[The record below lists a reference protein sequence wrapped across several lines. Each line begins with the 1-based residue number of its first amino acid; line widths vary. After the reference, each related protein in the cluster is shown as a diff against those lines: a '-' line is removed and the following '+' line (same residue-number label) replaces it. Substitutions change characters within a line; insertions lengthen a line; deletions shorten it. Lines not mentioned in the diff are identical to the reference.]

1 MTKKFQDI
9 FKKNGL
15 YVGTGF
21 EKGTA
26 LFINNGG
33 AQHLTH
39 HKKNKTETP
48 ATFFQPFSPKAAD
61 FKREYLSVSSYND
74 LFKDYELGML
84 MDENPFRAC
93 IVMALD
99 NKDFEHFSSIVDIEC
114 YKIPEKEK
122 YKLKFYTKRPGILI
136 GRAGHL
142 IDYVRDMVCENNNL
156 EKENLNI
163 DIIEIRNVVYS
174 MKNMYL

>member
-9 FKKNGL
+9 FKKDGL

-33 AQHLTH
+33 VQHLTH
-39 HKKNKTETP
+39 HKKDKTTTP

-61 FKREYLSVSSYND
+61 FKREYVSVSSYND
-74 LFKDYELGML
+74 LFKDYDLGML
-84 MDENPFRAC
+84 MDKNPFRAS
-93 IVMALD
+93 IVIALD
-99 NKDFEHFSSIVDIEC
+99 DKAFKDFHSIVDVEC

-136 GRAGHL
+136 GAKGHL
-142 IDYVRDMVCENNNL
+142 IDYIREVVCQNHNL
-156 EKENLNI
+156 EKDDVKF
-163 DIIEIRNVVYS
+163 DINEVPDVVYS
-174 MKNMYL
+174 MKNYFL

>member
-9 FKKNGL
+9 FKKDGL

-33 AQHLTH
+33 VQHLTH
-39 HKKNKTETP
+39 HKKDKTTTP

-61 FKREYLSVSSYND
+61 FKREYTPVSSYND

-84 MDENPFRAC
+84 MDENPFITS
-93 IVMALD
+93 IVIALD
-99 NKDFEHFSSIVDIEC
+99 DKNFQHFSSIVNVEC

-136 GRAGHL
+136 GRAGRL
-142 IDYVRDMVCENNNL
+142 INYVRDIVCKYNEI

-163 DIIEIRNVVYS
+163 DIIEVPDVAYS
-174 MKNMYL
+174 MKYY

>member
-1 MTKKFQDI
+1 MTKKLQDI
-9 FKKNGL
+9 FKKDGL

-21 EKGTA
+21 KKGTG

-33 AQHLTH
+33 AQILTH
-39 HKKNKTETP
+39 HKKDKERT
-48 ATFFQPFSPKAAD
+48 AGTFFEKFSPTLAD
-61 FKREYLSVSSYND
+61 FKREYVSVSSYDD

-84 MDENPFRAC
+84 MDDNPFRAS
-93 IVMALD
+93 IAIALD
-99 NKDFEHFSSIVDIEC
+99 NKDFTRFSSIVDIEC

-142 IDYVRDMVCENNNL
+142 IDYVRKIVCQYHNL
-156 EKENLNI
+156 EKDDVKFE
-163 DIIEIRNVVYS
+163 IIEVPEVVYS
-174 MKNMYL
+174 MKYY

>member
-9 FKKNGL
+9 FKKDGL

-33 AQHLTH
+33 VQHITH
-39 HKKNKTETP
+39 HKKDKTAAP
-48 ATFFQPFSPKAAD
+48 ATFFKPFSPKAAD
-61 FKREYLSVSSYND
+61 FKREYISTSSYD
-74 LFKDYELGML
+74 ALFKDYELGML
-84 MDENPFRAC
+84 MDENPFITS
-93 IVMALD
+93 IVIALD
-99 NKDFEHFSSIVDIEC
+99 DKNFNDFSSIVDIEC
-114 YKIPEKEK
+114 YKIPDKQK

-136 GRAGHL
+136 GTAGHL
-142 IDYVRDMVCENNNL
+142 IDYVRDIVCKYGNL

-163 DIIEIRNVVYS
+163 DIIEVPDVAYS
-174 MKNMYL
+174 MKYY